1 MLPLY
6 IVCRTKDKNIVLAPG
21 HELELGVEPSFSMH
35 SFPHAIYRFAP
46 AICPFAVQEKAGMHP
61 I

>member
-1 MLPLY
+1 
-6 IVCRTKDKNIVLAPG
+6 
-21 HELELGVEPSFSMH
+21 MH

-61 I
+61 IWTQQRDCFCQRKSMAMEKQIYH